1 MRFNGKTASVGSSAA
16 ARISVLVVAI
26 FAFTFFVYA
35 PVTPQQEAYASGY
48 EQWEDCDWD
57 GYDDHTGVEV
67 PWPGF
72 DGTKGDTPSGPS
84 PDSQTG
90 KKLKEEEAQKKAE
103 EEKKKAE
110 EEKKKAEE
118 AQKKAEEEQKK
129 AAEQD
134 SVADSGSGSSSG
146 DSSSSPSEETPEQT
160 TEKKKSSAKTETK
173 TSDTKT
179 SKTEASE
186 TKKDDADQEKTAEE
200 TTEVPDEEATDDA
213 TPTDSSVAP
222 ATPAAAP
229 LVETPDKPEAAAVAS
244 QGGSIAVKGPEGS
257 DGESVKAGETVTIEG
272 TGFYG
277 DVADLRVEIHS
288 TPQVLGNVSSDADG
302 TFLLTV
308 ALPKDFEPGA
318 HEIVVL
324 YDDLEIAKQA
334 IEVSPAA
341 GSANAADTN
350 KTGVI
355 ILIALAALAVVA
367 IVVAKARGKKKAT
380 LSTGATETAP
390 VGK

>member
-1 MRFNGKTASVGSSAA
+1 MRFKGKKASAGSPAA
-16 ARISVLVVAI
+16 ARISVLVAAI

-35 PVTPQQEAYASGY
+35 PATPQQDAYASGY

-90 KKLKEEEAQKKAE
+90 KKLKEEEEKKKAE

-110 EEKKKAEE
+110 EEKRKAEE
-118 AQKKAEEEQKK
+118 QEA
-129 AAEQD
+129 
-134 SVADSGSGSSSG
+134 STDSGSGSSSG
-146 DSSSSPSEETPEQT
+146 DSSSSPSEEKSEQK
-160 TEKKKSSAKTETK
+160 TEKKKSSAKTETKTSETK

-200 TTEVPDEEATDDA
+200 TTEVPDEEAADDA
-213 TPTDSSVAP
+213 TPTGSSVST
-222 ATPAAAP
+222 ATPTAAP
-229 LVETPDKPEAAAVAS
+229 LIEAPDQPEAAAVVS

-288 TPQVLGNVSSDADG
+288 TPQVLGNVNSDTEGA
-302 TFLLTV
+302 FSLTV

-324 YDDLEIAKQA
+324 YDELEIAKQA

-341 GSANAADTN
+341 GSANTANTN

-367 IVVAKARGKKKAT
+367 IVVVKARGKKKA
-380 LSTGATETAP
+380 ACP
-390 VGK
+390 